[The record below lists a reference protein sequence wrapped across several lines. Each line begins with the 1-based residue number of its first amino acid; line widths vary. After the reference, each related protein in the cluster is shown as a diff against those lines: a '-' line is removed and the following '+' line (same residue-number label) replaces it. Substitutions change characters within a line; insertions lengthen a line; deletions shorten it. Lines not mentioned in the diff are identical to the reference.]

1 MYQNNQLDLLI
12 NAYEGSI
19 PPNVAQVI
27 ATIQAIYKAYN
38 DDYSRYTENYSRKE
52 L

>member
-27 ATIQAIYKAYN
+27 ATIQAIYKAYLQILET
-38 DDYSRYTENYSRKE
+38 YLYMA

>member
-27 ATIQAIYKAYN
+27 FLYLNVIIC
-38 DDYSRYTENYSRKE
+38 SS
-52 L
+52 

>member
-19 PPNVAQVI
+19 PPNVAQVSIELLNLFLEHTII
-27 ATIQAIYKAYN
+27 AG
-38 DDYSRYTENYSRKE
+38 R
-52 L
+52 